1 MGRLG
6 VLACQA
12 ASLAAVVLA
21 WHVAVRTGVAD
32 PLFVPAPAAV
42 ATALWSTAREALP
55 RLGDTLLKTL
65 AGYALAV
72 GLGVAGGLVPSPSA
86 LLVLLA
92 TIALGRTLFGI
103 VLVLAYGVGMAMALS
118 LAGLLLVR
126 LQGRVAALLQ
136 RRRVRGLGRVLARL
150 PALTALLVIVVG
162 AGLVLR
168 ALSGTV

>member
-1 MGRLG
+1 
-6 VLACQA
+6 
-12 ASLAAVVLA
+12 
-21 WHVAVRTGVAD
+21 
-32 PLFVPAPAAV
+32 
-42 ATALWSTAREALP
+42 
-55 RLGDTLLKTL
+55 
-65 AGYALAV
+65 
-72 GLGVAGGLVPSPSA
+72 VPSPSA

-92 TIALGRTLFGI
+92 AIALGRTLFGI
-103 VLVLAYGVGMAMALS
+103 VLVLAYGVGMAVALS

-136 RRRVRGLGRVLARL
+136 RRPVRGLNRVLTRL